1 VRRASAVRP
10 SGVDPQ
16 RRFAL
21 VAAQFKGNSAD
32 PLVQAAFKQFRA
44 DANRAFARQGLRAGF
59 TGGVAAVTDT
69 TDANRDTRALENLL
83 LFAAIILLNLVFFR
97 GVLAA
102 IVPLVGVTLV
112 TYAATGVVVALAS
125 LLGFTLD

>member
-1 VRRASAVRP
+1 
-10 SGVDPQ
+10 
-16 RRFAL
+16 
-21 VAAQFKGNSAD
+21 
-32 PLVQAAFKQFRA
+32 
-44 DANRAFARQGLRAGF
+44 
-59 TGGVAAVTDT
+59 VTDT

-83 LFAAIILLNLVFFR
+83 LFAAIILLNLLFFR